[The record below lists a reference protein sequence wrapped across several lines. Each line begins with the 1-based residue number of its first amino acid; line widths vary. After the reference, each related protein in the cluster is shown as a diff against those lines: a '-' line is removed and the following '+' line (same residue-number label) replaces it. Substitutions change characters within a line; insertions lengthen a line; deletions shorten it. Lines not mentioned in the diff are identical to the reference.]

1 MGTFVIYLV
10 VVRYGNNLTIT
21 MHNIAT
27 WNDAIV
33 LPIRRLY
40 GQMKQK
46 QTVDQVRIIISD
58 SSVLPTNTAQFI
70 NDVVGYESLMI
81 ILSQPYDV
89 VIGDG
94 NDDYDGVE
102 CELSEIIIQQSC

>member
-1 MGTFVIYLV
+1 
-10 VVRYGNNLTIT
+10 
-21 MHNIAT
+21 
-27 WNDAIV
+27 
-33 LPIRRLY
+33 
-40 GQMKQK
+40 MKQK

-89 VIGDG
+89 VIDGDG
-94 NDDYDGVE
+94 NNIDNVVK
-102 CELSEIIIQQSC
+102 CELFEIIIQQSC